1 MEAVHESMMDVLG
14 PRRVPLSSEHELAE
28 RPPSLDEYR
37 GALPGRCDRA
47 TYGTP
52 AVSIEAFLQG

>member
-1 MEAVHESMMDVLG
+1 MDVLG

-52 AVSIEAFLQG
+52 AASIEAFLQG